1 MASTVIRKSPESA
14 RLVVVSSG
22 SFASDTM
29 LDLITQSLGT
39 VYTEPVTFIQ
49 NAVDWSLEDP
59 ALLALRGQS
68 RYARTLEPMTRQQQ
82 RGWEYANYGLAL
94 LGLTA
99 LKRRR
104 G

>member
-1 MASTVIRKSPESA
+1 
-14 RLVVVSSG
+14 
-22 SFASDTM
+22 M

-39 VYTEPVTFIQ
+39 VYTQPVAFIQ

-68 RYARTLEPMTRQQQ
+68 RYARTLAPLTRQQQ

-94 LGLTA
+94 LGLA
-99 LKRRR
+99 LIWLWRRYIR
-104 G
+104 ARDQRRYQKILAEVA